1 MTSSQSARR
10 PSAVRVLQTQ
20 GHLGKVEQVS
30 VIRRDAASVQRV
42 STAHTR
48 ASILGLWIMVDLLE
62 KVKTG
67 GINTSHSI
75 RYTAVMWKQYV

>member
-20 GHLGKVEQVS
+20 GHLGKVEQAS

-48 ASILGLWIMVDLLE
+48 ASILGLEDH
-62 KVKTG
+62 G
-67 GINTSHSI
+67 GLIGESEDW
-75 RYTAVMWKQYV
+75 RYQYKPFY